1 MGAAAVVAEVST
13 SNLLNSRQEDCVDA
27 RVAAVA
33 WLIRHDVTERR
44 ISIVL
49 GWSQQRINY
58 LKNMADARL
67 RRRKVAA
74 IYTALEDRLN
84 GLQIAYK

>member
-1 MGAAAVVAEVST
+1 MSVNDLLVS
-13 SNLLNSRQEDCVDA
+13 RREECVDA
-27 RVAAVA
+27 RVVAVT
-33 WLIRHDVTERR
+33 WLISNDVTERR
-44 ISIVL
+44 LSLVL

-84 GLQIAYK
+84 GIQIAYK

>member
-1 MGAAAVVAEVST
+1 MDAAASIAEVPARD
-13 SNLLNSRQEDCVDA
+13 LLESRQEDCVDA

-58 LKNMADARL
+58 LKNMADIRL

-74 IYTALEDRLN
+74 IYTAIEDRLN
-84 GLQIAYK
+84 GLQISYK